1 MIGREIFNFK
11 IQSLLGSGGMADVYL
26 AKNKHTEKEVAIK
39 HLLPNLQSKPAIV
52 ERFKKELKIM
62 ASIQHENAVEVKNY
76 DDSDGLFI
84 LLEYVDG
91 KDLSHKIASLGG
103 PMPIGQ
109 AQKIINQVLD
119 AFTAIHKKGIV
130 HRDIKPSNILL
141 TKHGKVKVTD
151 FGISGIVGEG
161 ELEKTNVQS
170 MGTVPYM
177 SPEQI
182 QNKTIDQKSDI
193 YSLGVTLYEMLIG
206 GSIYSGCTSPFEIQT
221 KIVNEDLPSLV
232 DTLGQEYAAIW
243 KVIKKATKKDKNAR
257 YPNVVSMKG
266 AILEAT
272 IIDDEVTG
280 TIENGNTDKTEP
292 KVIPP
297 KEIVGCMDPK
307 AINYNPKA
315 NSEGTCQYPEPPK
328 PPVPPWPRL
337 ILIAGCVI
345 LIGVIGFFLIRK
357 VDSFDQK
364 ILTDYVKA
372 GEYQE
377 ALGYLDDYP
386 AEKEKRQEDITT
398 IEELLQISKL

>member
-26 AKNKHTEKEVAIK
+26 AKNKHTGREVAIK

-76 DDSDGLFI
+76 DDTDGLFI

-103 PMPIGQ
+103 PMPIVQ
-109 AQKIINQVLD
+109 ALNIMIQVLD
-119 AFTAIHKKGIV
+119 AFTVIHKKGIV

-141 TKHGKVKVTD
+141 TKNGKVKVTD

-182 QNKTIDQKSDI
+182 QNRKIDQRSDI

-206 GSIYSGCTSPFEIQT
+206 SSIYSGCTSPYEIQS
-221 KIVNEDLPSLV
+221 KIVKEDLPSLV
-232 DTLGQEYAAIW
+232 DTLGSEYTAIW
-243 KVIKKATKKDKNAR
+243 KVIQRATQKDQNAR
-257 YPNVVSMKG
+257 YANVISMKG
-266 AILEAT
+266 ALLEGT
-272 IIDDEVTG
+272 IIDDTATPKPG
-280 TIENGNTDKTEP
+280 P
-292 KVIPP
+292 KVETPP
-297 KEIVGCMDPK
+297 KSPKDITGCMDPK
-307 AINYNPKA
+307 ALNYNPKA
-315 NSEGTCQYPEPPK
+315 NVEGTCQYAEPPK
-328 PPVPPWPRL
+328 PPVSHWTRL

-345 LIGVIGFFLIRK
+345 LIGVIGFFMFRPGDTPLFK
-357 VDSFDQK
+357 K
-364 ILTDYVKA
+364 ETLTEYVKA

-377 ALGYLDDYP
+377 ALDYLDGYP
-386 AEKEKRQEDITT
+386 VEKEKRQEDITA

>member
-1 MIGREIFNFK
+1 
-11 IQSLLGSGGMADVYL
+11 MADVYL

-103 PMPIGQ
+103 PMPIVQ
-109 AQKIINQVLD
+109 ALNIMVQVLD
-119 AFTAIHKKGIV
+119 AFTVIHKKGIV

-141 TKHGKVKVTD
+141 TKNGKVKVTD

-182 QNKTIDQKSDI
+182 QNRKIDQRSDI

-206 GSIYSGCTSPFEIQT
+206 SSIYSGCTSPYEIQS
-221 KIVNEDLPSLV
+221 KIVKEDLPSLV
-232 DTLGQEYAAIW
+232 DTLGSEYTAIW
-243 KVIKKATKKDKNAR
+243 KVIQRATQKDQNAR
-257 YPNVVSMKG
+257 YANVISMKG
-266 AILEAT
+266 ALLEGT
-272 IIDDEVTG
+272 IIDDTV
-280 TIENGNTDKTEP
+280 
-292 KVIPP
+292 PP
-297 KEIVGCMDPK
+297 KPGATVETPPKPPKDIAGCMDPK
-307 AINYNPKA
+307 ALNYNPKA
-315 NSEGTCQYPEPPK
+315 NVEGTCQF
-328 PPVPPWPRL
+328 PVPPPIPWKL
-337 ILIAGCVI
+337 ILACIV
-345 LIGVIGFFLIRK
+345 LIGVILFFLMRTS
-357 VDSFDQK
+357 SFKNDTFK
-364 ILTDYVKA
+364 EYVKT
-372 GEYQE
+372 GEYQK
-377 ALGYLDDYP
+377 ALDYMDDYP
-386 AEKEKRQEDITT
+386 DEKVKRLEDVTAIK
-398 IEELLQISKL
+398 ELLEISKL

>member
-1 MIGREIFNFK
+1 
-11 IQSLLGSGGMADVYL
+11 MADVYL
-26 AKNKHTEKEVAIK
+26 AKNKHTGREVAIK

-76 DDSDGLFI
+76 DDTDGLFI

-103 PMPIGQ
+103 PMPIDQ
-109 AQKIINQVLD
+109 AQKIIIQVLD
-119 AFTAIHKKGIV
+119 AFTAIHAKGIV

-141 TKHGKVKVTD
+141 TKAGKVKVTD

-272 IIDDEVTG
+272 FIDDEVTG
-280 TIENGNTDKTEP
+280 TIKNGNTDKTEP

-315 NSEGTCQYPEPPK
+315 NVEGTCQYKPISK
-328 PPVPPWPRL
+328 PPW
-337 ILIAGCVI
+337 ILIACCVI
-345 LIGVIGFFLIRK
+345 LIGVIGFFMFREGDTPLFK
-357 VDSFDQK
+357 K
-364 ILTDYVKA
+364 ETLTEHVKA

-377 ALGYLDDYP
+377 ALDYLDDYP
-386 AEKEKRQEDITT
+386 AEKEKRQEDITA

>member
-1 MIGREIFNFK
+1 
-11 IQSLLGSGGMADVYL
+11 MADVYL
-26 AKNKHTEKEVAIK
+26 AKNKHTGRQVAIK

-76 DDSDGLFI
+76 DDTDGLFI

-103 PMPIGQ
+103 PMPINQ
-109 AQKIINQVLD
+109 AQKIIIQVLD
-119 AFTAIHKKGIV
+119 AFTEIHEKGIV

-141 TKHGKVKVTD
+141 TKAGKVKVTD

-221 KIVNEDLPSLV
+221 KVVYEDLPSLV

-243 KVIKKATKKDKNAR
+243 EVIKKATKKNKNAR

-272 IIDDEVTG
+272 IIDD
-280 TIENGNTDKTEP
+280 DLD
-292 KVIPP
+292 PP
-297 KEIVGCMDPK
+297 ASPPPHKEIVGCMDSK

-315 NSEGTCQYPEPPK
+315 NVEGTCQYEEETPGMEET
-328 PPVPPWPRL
+328 PVEEQSRPW

-345 LIGVIGFFLIRK
+345 LVGVIGFFMFREGDTPLFK
-357 VDSFDQK
+357 AET
-364 ILTDYVKA
+364 LTEHVKA

-377 ALGYLDDYP
+377 ALDYLDDYP
-386 AEKEKRQEDITT
+386 AEKEKRKEDITA
-398 IEELLQISKL
+398 IEELLKISKL

>member
-1 MIGREIFNFK
+1 
-11 IQSLLGSGGMADVYL
+11 MADVYL

-76 DDSDGLFI
+76 DDTDGLFI

-103 PMPIGQ
+103 PMPIVQ
-109 AQKIINQVLD
+109 ALNIMVQVLD
-119 AFTAIHKKGIV
+119 AFTVIHKKGIV

-141 TKHGKVKVTD
+141 TKSGKVKVTD

-182 QNKTIDQKSDI
+182 QNRKIDQRSDI

-206 GSIYSGCTSPFEIQT
+206 SSIYSGCTSPYEIQS
-221 KIVNEDLPSLV
+221 KIVKEDLPSLV
-232 DTLGQEYAAIW
+232 DTLGIEYTAIW
-243 KVIKKATKKDKNAR
+243 KVIQRATQKDQNAR
-257 YPNVVSMKG
+257 YANVISMKG
-266 AILEAT
+266 ALLEGT
-272 IIDDEVTG
+272 IIDDTAS
-280 TIENGNTDKTEP
+280 P
-292 KVIPP
+292 KPP
-297 KEIVGCMDPK
+297 KDVVGCTDPK

-315 NSEGTCQYPEPPK
+315 NVDGTCQYPEPPK
-328 PPVPPWPRL
+328 PPKPPLTR
-337 ILIAGCVI
+337 ILIIAIVI
-345 LIGVIGFFLIRK
+345 LIGVIGLFMIRDGDAPVFK
-357 VDSFDQK
+357 K
-364 ILTDYVKA
+364 ETLTEYVKTGA
-372 GEYQE
+372 YQK
-377 ALGYLDDYP
+377 ALDYLDDYP
-386 AEKEKRQEDITT
+386 DEKARRQDDISA
-398 IEELLQISKL
+398 IEELLEISKL